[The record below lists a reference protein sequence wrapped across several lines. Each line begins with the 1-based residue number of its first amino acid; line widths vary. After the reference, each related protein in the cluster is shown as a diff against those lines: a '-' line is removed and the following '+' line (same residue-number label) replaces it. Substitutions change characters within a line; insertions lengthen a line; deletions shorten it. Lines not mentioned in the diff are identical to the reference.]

1 MCNQHLSAHYTL
13 IALMSQQHQSLLHP
27 PVVLGYYRLT
37 GAYSYSCYTKC
48 VSDIY
53 LTNHPTHLTQSK
65 NNHPAHLTQSK
76 NNHPAHLTQSKNNHP
91 VHLTQSMNNHPV
103 HLTQSMNNHPV
114 HLTQSMNNHP
124 AHLTQSKNSVF
135 NITLLTPDSLVSVF
149 QMNSH

>member
-1 MCNQHLSAHYTL
+1 MDEERLSDVRSYQSSVQGMCNQHLSAHYTL

-65 NNHPAHLTQSK
+65 NNHLAHLTRSK
-76 NNHPAHLTQSKNNHP
+76 NNHPA
-91 VHLTQSMNNHPV
+91 